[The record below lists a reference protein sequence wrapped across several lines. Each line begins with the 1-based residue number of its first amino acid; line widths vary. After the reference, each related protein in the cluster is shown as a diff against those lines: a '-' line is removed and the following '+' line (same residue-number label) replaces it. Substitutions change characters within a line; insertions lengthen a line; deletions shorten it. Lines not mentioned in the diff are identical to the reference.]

1 MKEKILGI
9 NVSITDYQKIID
21 DIKKSIDKKEKKTII
36 AINPEKILKA
46 KENDEIKKILNKAD
60 YQIPDGIGVIYASKL
75 KKGKIKSRIT
85 GIDLM
90 DKICLLAN
98 NEKYKIFLYGAEEE
112 VVKKAKKCLEQKYSN
127 IKIVG
132 YLNGYVNDLDKI
144 IKTINKSKADI
155 LFVALGSPKQERW
168 IIQNKEKI
176 DAYVL
181 QGVGGSF
188 DVISGNIKRAP
199 IWMQKYGL
207 EWLYRILKEPKRI
220 LRQIKILKF
229 LFIAI
234 RR

>member
-1 MKEKILGI
+1 
-9 NVSITDYQKIID
+9 
-21 DIKKSIDKKEKKTII
+21 
-36 AINPEKILKA
+36 
-46 KENDEIKKILNKAD
+46 
-60 YQIPDGIGVIYASKL
+60 
-75 KKGKIKSRIT
+75 
-85 GIDLM
+85 M

-207 EWLYRILKEPKRI
+207 EWLYRTIKQPERFKRI
-220 LRQIKILKF
+220 FPTLPLFVLK
-229 LFIAI
+229 AI
-234 RR
+234 NYKFNK